1 MENLIKQ
8 LNKIQQNLKA
18 PKNQRNSYGN
28 YNYRNAED
36 ILEAYKKIAEDTILL
51 LEDEMIQLGE
61 RYYLKATATLHLD
74 KEKISV
80 SALAREPQLQT
91 GMNESIITGSAS
103 SYARKYAMNAL
114 FAIDDNKDA
123 DFTED
128 DKKRIELLEK
138 YESEISMID
147 DLKELETYYH
157 SNKDKNEIGKEF
169 TNLITKR
176 KLKLKKDETP
186 QS

>member
-1 MENLIKQ
+1 MENIIKE
-8 LNKIQQNLKA
+8 LKRIQKELKA

-28 YNYRNAED
+28 YDYRSAED
-36 ILEAYKKIAEDTILL
+36 ILEAYKKIAGDTVLI

-61 RYYLKATATLHLD
+61 RYYLKTTITLYLE
-74 KEKISV
+74 KEKIST
-80 SALAREPQLQT
+80 SALAREAQLQT
-91 GMNESIITGSAS
+91 GMNESQITGSAS

-128 DKKRIELLEK
+128 DKARIELLEK

-147 DLKELETYYH
+147 DVKELEKYYH
-157 SNKDKNEIGKEF
+157 SNKENKLGKEF
-169 TNLITKR
+169 TSLITKR
-176 KLKLKKDETP
+176 KSKLKKDET
-186 QS
+186 S

>member
-1 MENLIKQ
+1 MENIIKE
-8 LNKIQQNLKA
+8 LKRIQKELKA

-28 YNYRNAED
+28 YDYRSAED
-36 ILEAYKKIAEDTILL
+36 ILEAYKKIAGETVLL

-61 RYYLKATATLHLD
+61 RYYLKTTATIHLD

-80 SALAREPQLQT
+80 SAYAREPQLQT
-91 GMNESIITGSAS
+91 GMNESQITGSAS

-114 FAIDDNKDA
+114 FAIDDSKDA

-128 DKKRIELLEK
+128 DKMRIELLEK

-147 DLKELETYYH
+147 DLKSLETYYH
-157 SNKDKNEIGKEF
+157 SNKENKLGKEF

-176 KLKLKKDETP
+176 KAKLKKDET
-186 QS
+186 S

>member
-80 SALAREPQLQT
+80 SAFAREPQLQT
-91 GMNESIITGSAS
+91 GMNESQITGSAS

-114 FAIDDNKDA
+114 FAIDDSKDA

-147 DLKELETYYH
+147 DLKDLETYYH
-157 SNKDKNEIGKEF
+157 ANKENKLGKEF
-169 TNLITKR
+169 TSLITKR
-176 KLKLKKDETP
+176 KSKLKKDET
-186 QS
+186 S